1 MLKSLYVKN
10 YALIDELEIDFSERL
25 NIITGETGAGKSIML
40 GALGLIMGK
49 RADVKVLADE
59 TNKCVVEAK
68 FDIKQ
73 DGLQNYFEDNDLEYA
88 DELII
93 RREILPSGK
102 SRAFINDSP
111 ATLDILQQLSDGLI
125 DLHQQFDTLDLYKTS
140 FQIKVLDAL
149 AGNAQV
155 LKDYQAL
162 LIQYRTK
169 VTGLKKLISERD
181 LKSKELDF
189 LKYQL
194 SELSQIKLRKGEYE
208 TLEEELDVLSSS
220 EEIKSVALL
229 LSNGLEQQEPSV
241 ISTIQEMVRQTSFI
255 QEKDKRFVALH
266 DRLVVILE
274 EAKDIANDAERIFE
288 STEYDGKRIDF
299 VQERLAVIHKMF
311 KKHQAN
317 SSEELLKTI
326 EDIELKIREIDGS
339 DEIITQ
345 YESEIQRIE
354 KDLEHLAATL
364 SKSRQGVI
372 KGLTTNLLK
381 VLSEMAMGGASFEV
395 EVKSQAQFLDTGKDQ
410 VEFFFSANKGSKL
423 QKLKDVA
430 SGGETSRFAL
440 AVKSIIANAMH
451 LSTMIFDEIDTGISG
466 EVAHRM
472 GEIMKQLSVKH
483 QIITITHSPQIAAK
497 ADNHYFV
504 FKQEDGKRT
513 NSAIKLLDD
522 ENKVMEIAKMLSG
535 AKPSDAAIANARSL
549 INQ

>member
-194 SELSQIKLRKGEYE
+194 SELSQIKLQKGEYE

-255 QEKDKRFVALH
+255 REKDKRFVALH

-317 SSEELLKTI
+317 SSEELLSII
-326 EDIELKIREIDGS
+326 EGIELKIREIDGS
-339 DEIITQ
+339 DETITQ
-345 YESEIQRIE
+345 YEMEIQKIE
-354 KDLEHLAATL
+354 KDLENLAATL

-395 EVKSQAQFLDTGKDQ
+395 EVKNQAQFLDTGKDQ

-472 GEIMKQLSVKH
+472 GEIMKQLSEKH

-513 NSAIKLLDD
+513 NSAIKLLDE

>member
-1 MLKSLYVKN
+1 SLYVKN

-59 TNKCVVEAK
+59 TNKCIVEAK
-68 FDIKQ
+68 FDITQ

-93 RREILPSGK
+93 RREILPTGK

-149 AGNAQV
+149 ADNAQV
-155 LKDYQAL
+155 LRDYQAL

-169 VTGLKKLISERD
+169 VTSLKKLISERD

-194 SELSQIKLRKGEYE
+194 SELSQIKLQKGEYE
-208 TLEEELDVLSSS
+208 SLEEELDVLSSN

-241 ISTIQEMVRQTSFI
+241 ISIVQEMVRQTASI
-255 QEKDKRFVALH
+255 QEKDKRFIALH

-274 EAKDIANDAERIFE
+274 EVKDIANDAERIFE
-288 STEYDGKRIDF
+288 GTEYDGKRIDF

-317 SSEELLKTI
+317 TSEELLNTI
-326 EDIELKIREIDGS
+326 EGIELKIKEIDGS
-339 DEIITQ
+339 DETITQ
-345 YESEIQRIE
+345 FELQIQKME
-354 KDLEHLAATL
+354 QDLEKFASTL
-364 SKSRQGVI
+364 TKSRQGVV
-372 KGLTTNLLK
+372 KGLTANILK
-381 VLSEMAMGGASFEV
+381 VLSEMAMAGATFEV
-395 EVKSQAQFLDTGKDQ
+395 EIKSQPQFLDTGKDQ

-423 QKLKDVA
+423 QRLKDVA

-472 GEIMKQLSVKH
+472 GEIMKQLSEKH

-513 NSAIKLLDD
+513 NSAIKLLDE

-535 AKPSDAAIANARSL
+535 AKPSEAAIANAKSL
-549 INQ
+549 INN

>member
-59 TNKCVVEAK
+59 TNKCIVEAK
-68 FDIKQ
+68 FDITQ

-93 RREILPSGK
+93 RREILPTGK

-149 AGNAQV
+149 ADNAQV
-155 LKDYQAL
+155 LRDYQAL

-169 VTGLKKLISERD
+169 VTSLKKLISERD

-194 SELSQIKLRKGEYE
+194 SELSQIKLQKGEYE
-208 TLEEELDVLSSS
+208 SLEEELDVLSSN

-241 ISTIQEMVRQTSFI
+241 ISIVQEMVRQTASI
-255 QEKDKRFVALH
+255 QEKDKRFIALH

-274 EAKDIANDAERIFE
+274 EVKDIANDAERIFE
-288 STEYDGKRIDF
+288 GTEYDGKRIDF

-317 SSEELLKTI
+317 TSEELLNTI
-326 EDIELKIREIDGS
+326 EGIELKIKEIDGS
-339 DEIITQ
+339 DETITQ
-345 YESEIQRIE
+345 FELQIQKME
-354 KDLEHLAATL
+354 QDLEKFASTL
-364 SKSRQGVI
+364 TKSRQGVV
-372 KGLTTNLLK
+372 KGLTANILK
-381 VLSEMAMGGASFEV
+381 VLSEMAMAGATFEV
-395 EVKSQAQFLDTGKDQ
+395 EIKSQPQFLDTGKDQ

-423 QKLKDVA
+423 QRLKDVA

-472 GEIMKQLSVKH
+472 GEIMKQLSEKH

-513 NSAIKLLDD
+513 NSAIKLLDE

-535 AKPSDAAIANARSL
+535 AKPSEAAIANAKSL
-549 INQ
+549 INN

>member
-1 MLKSLYVKN
+1 
-10 YALIDELEIDFSERL
+10 
-25 NIITGETGAGKSIML
+25 ML

-59 TNKCVVEAK
+59 TNKCIVEAK
-68 FDIKQ
+68 FDITQ

-93 RREILPSGK
+93 RREILPTGK

-149 AGNAQV
+149 ADNAQV
-155 LKDYQAL
+155 LRDYQAL

-169 VTGLKKLISERD
+169 VTSLKKLISERD

-194 SELSQIKLRKGEYE
+194 SELSQIKLQKGEYE
-208 TLEEELDVLSSS
+208 SLEEELDVLSSN

-241 ISTIQEMVRQTSFI
+241 ISIVQEMVRQTASI
-255 QEKDKRFVALH
+255 QEKDKRFIALH

-274 EAKDIANDAERIFE
+274 EVKDIANDAERIFE
-288 STEYDGKRIDF
+288 GTEYDGKRIDF

-317 SSEELLKTI
+317 TSEELLNTI
-326 EDIELKIREIDGS
+326 EGIELKIKEIDGS
-339 DEIITQ
+339 DETITQ
-345 YESEIQRIE
+345 FELQIQKME
-354 KDLEHLAATL
+354 QDLEKFASTL
-364 SKSRQGVI
+364 TKSRQGVV
-372 KGLTTNLLK
+372 KGLTANILK
-381 VLSEMAMGGASFEV
+381 VLSEMAMAGATFEV
-395 EVKSQAQFLDTGKDQ
+395 EIKSQPQFLDTGKDQ

-423 QKLKDVA
+423 QRLKDVA

-472 GEIMKQLSVKH
+472 GEIMKQLSEKH

-513 NSAIKLLDD
+513 NSAIKLLDE

-535 AKPSDAAIANARSL
+535 AKPSEAAIANAKSL
-549 INQ
+549 INN